1 VVEGTRHPLPFKR
14 KWRAVF
20 IAGLFYFLKTEE
32 NMIRKIKIGDET
44 RYFRVITSEDVRKFG
59 ELSGD
64 MNKAHFDPEFAKTTV
79 FKTPIVHGMLVGSLF
94 SRIFGTDF
102 IGEGMIYCNQSLKF
116 LKPVYPEMKL
126 EVVAKV
132 IHIDYDKNRVIF
144 STEIFNEHHECMV
157 TGEAMLMPR
166 KVKD

>member
-1 VVEGTRHPLPFKR
+1 
-14 KWRAVF
+14 
-20 IAGLFYFLKTEE
+20 
-32 NMIRKIKIGDET
+32 MIRKIKIGDET
-44 RYFRVITSEDVRKFG
+44 RYFRTITQGDVSKFG
-59 ELSGD
+59 ELTGD

-79 FKTPIVHGMLVGSLF
+79 FKTPIVHGMFVGSLF

-116 LKPVYPEMKL
+116 LKPVYPDMLL

-132 IHIDYDKNRVIF
+132 INIDFDKNRVIF
-144 STEIFNEHHECMV
+144 STEIFNENHECMV

-166 KVKD
+166 KVKDQL

>member
-1 VVEGTRHPLPFKR
+1 
-14 KWRAVF
+14 
-20 IAGLFYFLKTEE
+20 
-32 NMIRKIKIGDET
+32 MIRKIKIGDET
-44 RYFRVITSEDVRKFG
+44 RYFRTITQEDVRKFG
-59 ELSGD
+59 ELTGD

-116 LKPVYPEMKL
+116 LKPVYPDMVL

-132 IHIDYDKNRVIF
+132 INIDYDRNRVIF
-144 STEIFNEHHECMV
+144 STEIFNENHECMV

-166 KVKD
+166 KIKDQL

>member
-1 VVEGTRHPLPFKR
+1 
-14 KWRAVF
+14 
-20 IAGLFYFLKTEE
+20 
-32 NMIRKIKIGDET
+32 MIRKIKISDET
-44 RYFRVITSEDVRKFG
+44 RYFRTITSDDVRKFG
-59 ELSGD
+59 ELTGD

-79 FKTPIVHGMLVGSLF
+79 FKTPIVHGMFVGSLF

-116 LKPVYPEMKL
+116 LKPVYPNMLL

-132 IHIDYDKNRVIF
+132 INIDYDRNRVIF
-144 STEIFNEHHECMV
+144 STEIFNENHECMV

-166 KVKD
+166 KVKDQL

>member
-1 VVEGTRHPLPFKR
+1 
-14 KWRAVF
+14 
-20 IAGLFYFLKTEE
+20 
-32 NMIRKIKIGDET
+32 MIRKIKIGDES
-44 RYFRVITSEDVRKFG
+44 RYFRVITQEDVRKFG

-102 IGEGMIYCNQSLKF
+102 IGEGMIYCNQTLKF
-116 LKPVYPEMKL
+116 LKPVYPETKL
-126 EVVAKV
+126 EVVATVKD
-132 IHIDYDKNRVIF
+132 IDYEKNRVIF
-144 STEIFNEHHECMV
+144 STEIFNEQHECMV

-166 KVKD
+166 KIKNNDFKVAEV

>member
-1 VVEGTRHPLPFKR
+1 
-14 KWRAVF
+14 
-20 IAGLFYFLKTEE
+20 
-32 NMIRKIKIGDET
+32 MIKKIKIGDEN
-44 RYFRVITSEDVRKFG
+44 RYFRVITSEDVKKFG

-116 LKPVYPEMKL
+116 LKPVYPDMKL

-132 IHIDYDKNRVIF
+132 KEIDYEKNRVIF
-144 STEIFNEHHECMV
+144 LTEIFNEQHECMV
-157 TGEAMLMPR
+157 TGEAMVMPR
-166 KVKD
+166 KIKTIEPTR

>member
-1 VVEGTRHPLPFKR
+1 
-14 KWRAVF
+14 
-20 IAGLFYFLKTEE
+20 
-32 NMIRKIKIGDET
+32 MIKKIKIGDEN
-44 RYFRVITSEDVRKFG
+44 RYFRVITSEDVKKFG

-116 LKPVYPEMKL
+116 LKPVYPNMKL

-132 IHIDYDKNRVIF
+132 KEIDYEKNRVIF
-144 STEIFNEHHECMV
+144 LTEIFNEQHECMV
-157 TGEAMLMPR
+157 TGEAMVMPR
-166 KVKD
+166 KIKTIEPTR